1 VFLIYYRNWKIF
13 YVYAYPM
20 VYFIKF
26 YFTYTVSNWDP
37 NLNFMSQS
45 M

>member
-1 VFLIYYRNWKIF
+1 
-13 YVYAYPM
+13 VYTYPM

-26 YFTYTVSNWDP
+26 YFTYIVSNWDP
-37 NLNFMSQS
+37 NLHFMILF